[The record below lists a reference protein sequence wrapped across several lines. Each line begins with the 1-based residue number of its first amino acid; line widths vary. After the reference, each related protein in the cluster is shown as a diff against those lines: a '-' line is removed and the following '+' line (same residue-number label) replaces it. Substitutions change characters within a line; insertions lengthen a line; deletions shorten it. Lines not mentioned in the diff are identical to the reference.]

1 LQARS
6 ITVKDNLKDMKG
18 NKAAKEQGVRE
29 GKKKSSA
36 WPNNS
41 IHFMIDN
48 NN

>member
-29 GKKKSSA
+29 GKKNLLLG
-36 WPNNS
+36 P
-41 IHFMIDN
+41 IIQYIL
-48 NN
+48 